1 MTEKQ
6 KIIGGF
12 FSLEL
17 PKHTEYHEQALR
29 LNSARYCLE
38 YVLRARNYKKI
49 YLPTYICDSVLQ
61 PIKRLNIDYEFYSIN
76 DHFAPVLDQTL
87 ENDACFY
94 YVNYF
99 GLNSSNIREFCQK
112 MKHVIVDNTQA
123 FFARPLAHVDTL
135 YSARKFFGVPDGG
148 YLYTDAEDRI
158 GLERDP
164 SYYRFDALLK
174 QIDLGSVP
182 AEPLF
187 EQNEAYLDTC
197 GMHAMS
203 RTTQRLLMSIDY
215 EHVRAIRNENFL
227 YLHRQIGQYNQLIA
241 DFSNVN
247 GPMCYPFLIDRGEQL
262 KDLLLKHRIYTD
274 DFWEEVTSRVS
285 ESSFEYRLAKHLIP
299 LPIDQRYNEVDMRA
313 IVRIVRSFLGNTFY
327 G

>member
-1 MTEKQ
+1 MTEQ
-6 KIIGGF
+6 KPIIGGF

-17 PKHTEYHEQALR
+17 PKRTEYHRGAIH

-38 YVLRARNYKKI
+38 YVLCARNYKKI
-49 YLPTYICDSVLQ
+49 YLPAYICDSVLQ
-61 PIKRLNIDYEFYSIN
+61 PIKRMNIDYVFYSI
-76 DHFAPVLDQTL
+76 DEYFAPVFDQAP
-87 ENDACFY
+87 ENDACFF

-99 GLNSSNIREFCQK
+99 GLNTGNVRELCHNI
-112 MKHVIVDNTQA
+112 KHVIIDNTQA
-123 FFARPLAHVDTL
+123 FFDLPLAHMDTL
-135 YSARKFFGVPDGG
+135 YSPRKFFGVPDGG
-148 YLYTDAEDRI
+148 YLYTDAEKQID
-158 GLERDP
+158 LERDP

-197 GMHAMS
+197 GMQAMS
-203 RTTQRLLMSIDY
+203 YTTQRMLMSIDY
-215 EHVRAIRNENFL
+215 EHARTIRNENFR
-227 YLHRQIGQYNQLIA
+227 YLHEQIGAYNQLSA
-241 DFSNVN
+241 DFSDVN

-285 ESSFEYRLAKHLIP
+285 SSSFEYRLAKHLIP
-299 LPIDQRYNEVDMRA
+299 LPIDQRYNVTDMRA
-313 IVRIVRSFLGNTFY
+313 IVRIVRSFFGNTFY